1 MSLPSQTLAASTTP
15 RKTALAVL
23 IAISAGH
30 GVNDLLQAVIPTSY
44 PTLQEEFGLSF
55 AQIGLI
61 QLVFQLTAS
70 VLQPAVGLYTDRT
83 PQPFSL
89 PVGMLFTLSGILLL
103 AFASSYGLILIAVSL
118 VGVGSSVFHPE
129 ASRIARL
136 SSGGRH
142 GMAQSLFQVGGNI
155 GSAIGP
161 LLAALILAARGQQ
174 GLAWFSLIALGG
186 VALLG
191 RVSFWYRHHE
201 RRPQPSAVIG
211 QAVNPP
217 PLVQRAVVILSLLMF
232 SKFFY
237 MSAMTSFYTFFL
249 IGKFDVSVQESQLML
264 FVFLASVA
272 IGTIAGG
279 PIGDRFGRKPV
290 LWASIIG
297 ALPFTLA
304 LPHLGYSA
312 TIASSI
318 FIGLTL
324 SSAFPAI
331 VVYAQELVPGK
342 VGVISGIFFGLAF
355 GLGGIGAA
363 VLGWLADITS
373 IEFVFNVC
381 GVLPAIGG
389 LIWFLPSTSP
399 PRSKAVSA
407 TDPRR
412 AV

>member
-1 MSLPSQTLAASTTP
+1 M
-15 RKTALAVL
+15 
-23 IAISAGH
+23 I
-30 GVNDLLQAVIPTSY
+30 
-44 PTLQEEFGLSF
+44 
-55 AQIGLI
+55 
-61 QLVFQLTAS
+61 
-70 VLQPAVGLYTDRT
+70 
-83 PQPFSL
+83 
-89 PVGMLFTLSGILLL
+89 FTLSGILLL
-103 AFASSYGLILIAVSL
+103 AFATSYLLILIAVSL

-161 LLAALILAARGQQ
+161 LLAALILAARGQH
-174 GLAWFSLIALGG
+174 GLAWFAVIALGG

-191 RVSFWYRHHE
+191 RVSFWYRRHE
-201 RRPQPSAVIG
+201 RRPKPSASIA
-211 QAVNPP
+211 QA
-217 PLVQRAVVILSLLMF
+217 PLPRPVVLRAILILSLLMF

-249 IGKFDVSVQESQLML
+249 IGKFAVSVQQSQLML

-272 IGTIAGG
+272 IGTMAGG
-279 PIGDRFGRKPV
+279 PIGDRVGRKPV

-312 TIASSI
+312 TIVSSI

-363 VLGWLADITS
+363 LLGWLADATS

-381 GVLPAIGG
+381 GVLPVIGG
-389 LIWFLPSTSP
+389 MIWFLPGT
-399 PRSKAVSA
+399 KAPASEAISA
-407 TDPRR
+407 TGRQR
-412 AV
+412 AD